1 VALPVKAL
9 KAGQEAYWLDQ
20 IARNR
25 EEYFSGRGESP
36 GRFVGSA
43 AQASGLEGI
52 ASAEQVRA
60 MFQGLDPATGELRCA
75 PLWRAD
81 PRSKL
86 SAGPLLDALKARA
99 GEQGI
104 EALEQLAKSKAL
116 KGDVRS
122 VQAACRADGSRRVK
136 VETVERLCRKVLGL
150 DPRELYGEGF
160 EKAWQ
165 HRGKRV
171 NERVQSFDHCF
182 SSPKS
187 VSLLAAG
194 GGDQLRRQVAEAR
207 AEALQVGIAYLE
219 RHGIGVRRDH
229 NGTDRHHVQT
239 GVLAVA
245 FEHRQSRSGDPQFHT
260 HALVQNA
267 ARGPDGRWTARDSDR
282 LYEHLMAADHLYLA
296 AERAALTE
304 RLGVRWG
311 PVDERS
317 GAAEIVGLDDRGLI
331 ERFSK
336 RSEQIDHWLAEQGLS
351 GIKAS
356 SAAAVATRQPKDH
369 SESEQSI
376 YQRWARELAKQ
387 GVGERQLTEVCQG
400 GRGRLATRAQL
411 DAALTAL
418 AGPEGLTAEASTF
431 TRAEAVDALAKR
443 LPVAPS
449 AQAAL
454 TQAEQ
459 AADRFLA
466 ERAVRVARDRRLG
479 VDRYST
485 PDLLALERQ
494 LVDGATQRA
503 EQRCVVVRPELVR
516 QVLDRHQ
523 TAGEDQAA
531 MVRDLTQG
539 GAGVAVVVGRAGSG
553 KTWALGLTREAF
565 ELAGYHVHGTAPT
578 GIATV
583 GLADE
588 GFTDARTVDRLLLDL
603 GRGRVDLDEW
613 TVLVVD
619 EAAMVATRKLAPL
632 LGHAHRAG
640 AKVVLVGDDRQFAPI
655 EAGGGFRALRLRLGA
670 SELTVNRRQVEAW
683 EQRAIED
690 VRAGNL
696 ERAIAAYAEHD
707 RIRAFQARDDRDRA
721 LVADWWQAH
730 QAGEEPV
737 IYAHRRAQVDQLNNV
752 CQRLRADH
760 GQLGTER
767 LAVGDRVFA
776 VGDLVVLGANAKDR
790 LGIVNGTTAVIV
802 ELDVPGRAMTVRTL
816 KDDPP
821 RTVRLP
827 RWYLDAA
834 VRPGQSRRVD
844 LAYAR
849 TDMRSQGRT
858 ERRALLA
865 LDGVEDMQGGYVQLT
880 RSTDRA
886 DMYLTIGPEP
896 LGPDEE
902 PPHPTREAR
911 APEEL
916 LARVLTRDGS
926 KTLASDTPDLLD
938 VRRLSTRELR
948 AERDRL
954 AQLRA
959 ECPPDRSR
967 ELRLAAQR
975 AAEAEQARQ
984 QARRDRKAAA
994 EHVGSLQGRLLRR
1007 RDLQAARDRLVLA
1020 EHAVRTTTGQAD
1032 QAAERLGLRR
1042 RAQQRHL
1049 GWMEAHDAELRVQE
1063 RAVAREAAWR
1073 RRADQRALVLDP
1085 PGWLVAEL
1093 GPVPSAPQE
1102 RAVWRVAAAELDAY
1116 RRAYGLDHP
1125 PPMEHVG
1132 GRTAPDGRQ
1141 AAPATTPAAER
1152 AAPTGER
1159 REHRG
1164 RGERAHRQGDLGRR
1178 PTMADRGRRAD
1189 PERLLGAE
1197 PRRQTSGRRRDWQVA
1212 RAALEH
1218 LAGWDRHRD
1227 YRDQRP
1233 PNRERPGRRLG
1244 RDLGRQERDGR

>member
-25 EEYFSGRGESP
+25 EAYFSGRGESP

-60 MFQGLDPATGELRCA
+60 MFQGLDPATGEVRCA

-86 SAGPLLDALKARA
+86 AAGPLLEALTARA
-99 GEQGI
+99 TEQGV
-104 EALEQLAKSKAL
+104 EDLESLAGSKAL
-116 KGDVRS
+116 KGDVRA
-122 VQAACRADGSRRVK
+122 VQAACRLGGARRVR
-136 VETVERLCRKVLGL
+136 VETVERLCRKVLGT

-160 EKAWQ
+160 DRAWQ

-194 GGDQLRRQVAEAR
+194 GDRIRREMTEAR
-207 AEALQVGIAYLE
+207 AEALQVGIGYLE

-229 NGTDRHHVQT
+229 NGVDRHHVR
-239 GVLAVA
+239 GGLLAVA
-245 FEHRQSRSGDPQFHT
+245 FEHRLSRTGDPQFHT
-260 HALVQNA
+260 HVLVQNA
-267 ARGPDGRWTARDSDR
+267 AQGPDGRWTALDSDR
-282 LYEHLMAADHLYLA
+282 LYAHLMAADHLYLA
-296 AERAALTE
+296 AERAALTQ

-311 PVDERS
+311 PVDARS

-356 SAAAVATRQPKDH
+356 SAAAVATRAPKDH
-369 SESEQSI
+369 SESEQSV
-376 YQRWARELAKQ
+376 YQRWARELAEQ
-387 GVGERQLTEVCQG
+387 GVGERQLAEVCSG
-400 GRGRLATRAQL
+400 ERGRPATRAEL
-411 DAALTAL
+411 DGALTEL
-418 AGPEGLTAEASTF
+418 AGPQGLTEQASTF
-431 TRAEAVDALAKR
+431 TRADVVDALAKR

-449 AQAAL
+449 AHQAI

-459 AADRFLA
+459 AADRFLE
-466 ERAVRVARDRRLG
+466 ERAVRIAHDRRLG
-479 VDRYST
+479 VERFST
-485 PDLLALERQ
+485 PELLTLERQ
-494 LVDGATQRA
+494 LVDSAVDRA
-503 EQRCVVVRPELVR
+503 DQGCAVVRPELVR
-516 QVLDRHQ
+516 QVLDRHS
-523 TAGEDQAA
+523 TAGEDQVA

-539 GAGVAVVVGRAGSG
+539 GDGVALVVGRAGSG
-553 KTWALGLTREAF
+553 KTWTLGVAREAF
-565 ELAGYHVHGTAPT
+565 ELDGYQVLGAAPT

-603 GRGRVDLDEW
+603 RHGRVELDERS
-613 TVLVVD
+613 VLVVD

-632 LGHAHRAG
+632 LSHAERAG
-640 AKVVLVGDDRQFAPI
+640 AKVVLVGDDRQFASI
-655 EAGGGFRALRLRLGA
+655 QAGGGFRALRLRLGA

-683 EQRAIED
+683 EQRAIDD

-707 RIRAFQARDDRDRA
+707 RIQAFEAKDDRDRT
-721 LVADWWQAH
+721 LVSDWWQAQ

-737 IYAHRRAQVDQLNNV
+737 IYAHRRAQVDQLNQV
-752 CQRLRADH
+752 CQRLRAEA
-760 GQLGTER
+760 GQLGSER
-767 LAVGDRVFA
+767 LAIGDRTFA

-790 LGIVNGTTAVIV
+790 LGVVNGTTAVIV
-802 ELDVPGRAMTVRTL
+802 GVDVQGRAMTVRTL
-816 KDDPP
+816 EDNPP
-821 RTVRLP
+821 RVVRLP
-827 RWYLDAA
+827 GWYLDAQ

-865 LDGVEDMQGGYVQLT
+865 LDGAEDMQGGYVQLT
-880 RSTDRA
+880 RSTDRT
-886 DMYLTIGPEP
+886 DMYMTVGPEP
-896 LGPDEE
+896 LGPDDER
-902 PPHPTREAR
+902 PHPTREAR

-926 KTLASDTPDLLD
+926 KTLATDTPDLLD
-938 VRRLSTRELR
+938 VRRLSTAKLR

-954 AQLRA
+954 AALRA
-959 ECPPDRSR
+959 QCPPDRSR
-967 ELRLAAQR
+967 ELHLATRR

-984 QARRDRKAAA
+984 QARRDWAAA
-994 EHVGSLQGRLLRR
+994 TGEVGALHGRLLRR
-1007 RDLQAARDRLVLA
+1007 RDLQGARDRLTLA
-1020 EHAVRTTTGQAD
+1020 EHALATTTGQAD
-1032 QAAERLGLRR
+1032 QAAERLGVLR

-1049 GWMEAHDAELRVQE
+1049 GWMEAYDEELRVQE
-1063 RAVAREAAWR
+1063 RVVAREDAWR
-1073 RRADQRALVLDP
+1073 GRVDQRALVLDP
-1085 PGWLVAEL
+1085 PGWLLAEL
-1093 GPVPSAPQE
+1093 GPVPSDPQE
-1102 RAVWRVAAAELDAY
+1102 RAVWRVAAAELDGY

-1125 PPMEHVG
+1125 PPAEHVG
-1132 GRTAPDGRQ
+1132 GRTARAGRA
-1141 AAPATTPAAER
+1141 AAPATAPTAER
-1152 AAPTGER
+1152 TAGTGEQ
-1159 REHRG
+1159 RERRG
-1164 RGERAHRQGDLGRR
+1164 RGDRTHRRGDLGRR
-1178 PTMADRGRRAD
+1178 PTMADHGRRAD

-1197 PRRQTSGRRRDWQVA
+1197 PRRQAPGRHRDWQTA
-1212 RAALEH
+1212 RAALED
-1218 LAGWDRHRD
+1218 LAGWGRH
-1227 YRDQRP
+1227 RDQRP
-1233 PNRERPGRRLG
+1233 ANRERPGRTVG
-1244 RDLGRQERDGR
+1244 RDLGRQERDSR